1 MKFNTLLENNS
12 GERNGN
18 PLQYSC
24 LGNPIDKRA
33 WQATVCGVA
42 KRWTHLSVQ
51 AFDCLSWQGS
61 PGIQTPW
68 IPLLEI
74 VSHPSPSFLSLLASH
89 PQPYCLGVFL
99 AATPLKSPLYT
110 CLLQTPDLLPTQSPR
125 HGVSEAPVYS
135 LAISRTWTLSSQ
147 ASPKSSHTQSPFL
160 GPQPSSKP
168 QTGT

>member
-1 MKFNTLLENNS
+1 MGRSPGGGT
-12 GERNGN
+12 GN

-24 LGNPIDKRA
+24 LGNPIDNRA

-51 AFDCLSWQGS
+51 AFDCLSRQGS

-110 CLLQTPDLLPTQSPR
+110 CPFRPLTCSLPSLLDMVFQKPLYTHWPSAGPGPSLPRPVLKAPTPSPRSWDHSPAQSPR
-125 HGVSEAPVYS
+125 LVLKWVIE
-135 LAISRTWTLSSQ
+135 
-147 ASPKSSHTQSPFL
+147 
-160 GPQPSSKP
+160 
-168 QTGT
+168 